1 MRSVCPLMGWFGG
14 SFWGFWGAGGI
25 VEEVLGGFVGAG
37 GIVEEVWGVFGGGG
51 RGESGGAGGI
61 VLGFYGCFGFWCWGG
76 GVCCYFWV
84 FFRNGVLLVVVSE
97 VVGVAGKL

>member
-1 MRSVCPLMGWFGG
+1 MRSSALCVSVDGMVRRKFLGILWGLVELLKRSLG
-14 SFWGFWGAGGI
+14 GFWGRG
-25 VEEVLGGFVGAG
+25 E
-37 GIVEEVWGVFGGGG
+37 GGGG
-51 RGESGGAGGI
+51 KGGGEGAGGI

-84 FFRNGVLLVVVSE
+84 FFRNGVSLVVVSE